1 MLHST
6 DFDSD
11 PHARPA
17 APPAMP
23 AAWRYLASADPTAAL
38 SGTALLAIVPVAL
51 CMTDAEG
58 RLTFFNDAAVA
69 LWGRTPGLGDPHASI
84 WPITDAHGGA
94 LAPGDTALARALA
107 TCEAVHGIEA
117 LARRADGGEI
127 YFASDATPLFDPAG
141 ALIGAIEV
149 VTDLTA
155 RFTAER
161 QLRDSEAHYRHA
173 VELNPQMPW
182 IADPHG
188 RILHFNDR
196 WCRFTGQTTEQALA
210 KGWFGIANHDDLPGV
225 LKAVETS
232 LTTGTP
238 LDVRFRV
245 QTHDGTERWVRS
257 RAYARHD
264 DVGAIVR
271 WYGSTEDIHDAVIA
285 EAELAQAEERY
296 RFAALATRDVFWD
309 HDLVKD
315 KIMWS
320 EGMSDT
326 FGHVINDDTDV
337 GGFWKAHIHPQD
349 RDRVVDSLDRA
360 VGEGDARWTCEYRFR
375 RGDGTYA
382 QVLDCGSLLRDD
394 KGAVTRAIGAM
405 LDLSDRRQTEAEL
418 RLSEERLRLATAAAG
433 LGISDFSV
441 VDGREHWSSELRRIF
456 GVDATTPA
464 GPETYFAILHP
475 DDRPEAEDQHR
486 RAVAG
491 DFRHGFQGLR
501 RILRQNDGA
510 LRWIATGGHVIRAP
524 DASVL
529 RVLITVRDVTEEK
542 LAQDT
547 VAWAATHD
555 ALTGLPNKAAF
566 QRVLEEL
573 VSSSTAPSSLLL
585 VDLDDFKLVNDT
597 LGHQA
602 GDALLVEVASRLT
615 LDLPADATVARF
627 GGDEFVLT
635 LPGIDNV
642 GAVRLGE
649 SILTRLQTPC
659 ELGER
664 TVDVRASVGVSTY
677 PRDGGDAST
686 LLQAADIALYSA
698 KAAGRHAVMPF
709 ASAMRAG
716 LQGQVSMLRL
726 AREAIARGSIT
737 AFYQPKICLRTMGV
751 IGAEALLR
759 WHHPRHGI
767 QLAGSIA
774 AAFDDPEL
782 ASIVAGVMI
791 AAVLT
796 DIRGWIDAG
805 VPIGRVAINAS
816 PREIAARGYAE
827 RLLGSMAMHG
837 VPASA
842 LEVEVTETALFG
854 AGVEG
859 AVAEL
864 AILRAAGVTIALD
877 DFGTGFSSLSHLS
890 RYPMDAIKIDRTFVA
905 GLSNRTDR
913 AVVEAVLL
921 LSAALETQC
930 VAEGVETAEQLDY
943 LRRGGCSMA
952 QGFLF
957 SPAVPADRF
966 DWTATY

>member
-6 DFDSD
+6 DFASD
-11 PHARPA
+11 QHPRPA
-17 APPAMP
+17 PTPGLP
-23 AAWRYLASADPTAAL
+23 AAWQYLSTADATAAL

-51 CMTDAEG
+51 CMTDADA

-69 LWGRTPGLGDPHASI
+69 LWGRTPALGDPHASI
-84 WPITDAHGGA
+84 WAMSDAAGPVAAAADGA
-94 LAPGDTALARALA
+94 VARALA
-107 TCEAVHGIEA
+107 TREAVHGYEA

-127 YFASDATPLFDPAG
+127 YFASDATPLFDVAG
-141 ALIGAIEV
+141 ELIGAIEV

-155 RFTAER
+155 RSTAER

-182 IADPHG
+182 IADPQG
-188 RILHFNDR
+188 RILHVNDR
-196 WCRFTGQTTEQALA
+196 WCRFTGQTVDEALD
-210 KGWFGIANHDDLPGV
+210 KGWAGIANQDDLPDV
-225 LKAVETS
+225 LKAVALALTS
-232 LTTGTP
+232 GTP

-257 RAYARHD
+257 RAFARHGD
-264 DVGAIVR
+264 DGAIFR

-285 EAELAQAEERY
+285 EAELALAEERY

-315 KIMWS
+315 TIMWS
-320 EGMSDT
+320 AGMQET
-326 FGHVINDDTDV
+326 FGHFIDADTDV
-337 GGFWKAHIHPQD
+337 GSFWTSHIHPQD
-349 RDRVVDSLDRA
+349 RDRIADSLDRA
-360 VGEGDARWTCEYRFR
+360 VNEGETRWTAEYRFR
-375 RGDGTYA
+375 RGDGSYA

-394 KGAVTRAIGAM
+394 KGVVTRAIGAM

-418 RLSEERLRLATAAAG
+418 QLSEERLRLATAAAG
-433 LGISDFSV
+433 LGISDYSV
-441 VDGREHWSSELRRIF
+441 IDDREHWSSELRRIF
-456 GVDATTPA
+456 GVDAATPA
-464 GPETYFAILHP
+464 GPDTYFAILHP

-486 RAVAG
+486 RALAG

-501 RILRQNDGA
+501 RILRQDDNA
-510 LRWIATGGHVIRAP
+510 LRWIATGGHVIHGP
-524 DASVL
+524 DAAVL

-542 LAQDT
+542 LAQDA
-547 VAWAATHD
+547 VGWAATHD

-566 QRVLEEL
+566 QRLLEDL
-573 VSSSTAPSSLLL
+573 VSSAVRPSSLLL

-602 GDALLVEVASRLT
+602 GDALLVEVAERLT
-615 LDLPADATVARF
+615 LDLPPGATVARF
-627 GGDEFVLT
+627 GGDEFVLI
-635 LPGIDNV
+635 LPEIDNAE
-642 GAVRLGE
+642 AVRLGQ
-649 SILTRLQTPC
+649 SILARLQTPC

-677 PRDGGDAST
+677 PRDGEDAST

-698 KAAGRHAVMPF
+698 KAAGRHAVLPF

-737 AFYQPKICLRTMGV
+737 PFYQPKICLRSMRV
-751 IGAEALLR
+751 MGAEALLR

-782 ASIVAGVMI
+782 ASIVGDVMI
-791 AAVLT
+791 AMVLR

-805 VPIGRVAINAS
+805 VSIGRVAINAS
-816 PREIAARGYAE
+816 PREIAARGYAD
-827 RLLGSMAMHG
+827 RLLGSMAAHG

-854 AGVEG
+854 AGVDG

-890 RYPMDAIKIDRTFVA
+890 RYPMDAIKIDRSFVA
-905 GLSNRTDR
+905 GLANRTDR

-921 LSAALETQC
+921 LSAALDTEC

-943 LRRGGCSMA
+943 LRRGGCSIA

-957 SPAVPADRF
+957 SPAGAADRF